1 MPQDKKNAFSDFG
14 NISPSPTPSSRPSR
28 NAFEDFGTNQEEKPN
43 AFADFGGSED
53 TSLGGIIA
61 KGAGKVISA
70 IPGAQ
75 QTISTIA
82 PALDFVSRP
91 NYAVS
96 RFIDSWA
103 DEAQGPLDAVA
114 GAFTELFGSGKDRM
128 KISMSDVIRRRFPDF
143 AVKNPNATQVIG
155 FVGDIATDPLSWL
168 GVGTVKNGIQVG
180 GKTLTKTATNAIK
193 EFIPSASRRVFIG
206 ADGTLET
213 IENLGKVT
221 EKAKRVETVAEKF
234 VEKVSKSVVV
244 DDTGQLLPL
253 YHGTDSPDF
262 KSFNVKGDVTGV
274 YFTTLPEVAEQYG
287 SRVIKAYSTA
297 DNVLDLAKSS
307 PSDLVDLATKLGISD
322 IIVSNPAVETVNAIR
337 NTLNPTDPLAGQKA
351 LVAELKKLGYKGMSF
366 VSDDGGIPHQQFLIF
381 NKKDIEMAYTSR
393 GIRAEE
399 KVTKR
404 TGEIGKLD
412 KSLQELRKIGYF
424 DEVISRQDEIVK
436 FLNQLSDNPSNKE
449 LAASLAKSEILE
461 DLTGNIGKAKPRDIM
476 YENEVTERLYER
488 IGKLTQVR
496 PETYKQIFEPKGV
509 YLKVGLPF
517 TQQKAVLKVLGLEG
531 ISSRI
536 KALSTYINTSESF
549 IPKALANTA
558 KAFNRDFGLPTEYIK
573 FRNDLENELGYLS
586 DQMVRDTRKLFNKTD
601 VEGREKIGNVMH
613 SADDE
618 TRKLEQIRVQSS
630 DPSFRTL
637 TDGEAAQIFQESM
650 DKFKLNPEERAIA
663 LGMQQSYKEVGM
675 LEMRAGLLKSNLLN
689 YSARGY
695 EVINNVEDMS
705 LITRGKFG
713 SSIPQPY
720 LASSKSRKFLT
731 KAEAEAAGLV
741 PELDAALLYA
751 HRVLSSQRA
760 LAINRF
766 KDSVTELFGA
776 YTDKNKIAHT
786 GILPTAVLDERLP
799 KNIIDDMKMIGDSVY
814 PSGMNDSLKYFLR
827 GFDRLQGYWKRG
839 ATTLNPAFASKQLVS
854 NTIQSALV
862 IGTKAFKAFDPRVA
876 IDAAITL
883 MRGGKPLEN
892 LPPFLNNF
900 ISKYFTGNN
909 GLDAVL
915 AGRTIYSRYFD
926 DALSDNFLNGFTK
939 TTALGQ
945 KFTGTEL
952 VDLARQKGVIRGFD
966 STGEAFSQKVQ
977 EAILK
982 DNNTYKNVAGSLAKV
997 WNHAANVEDYSRMM
1011 LFLNGIGM
1019 GYTAD
1024 DAVKVVNKALFDYQ
1038 RGLSN
1043 IEKSLIKRVIP
1054 FYSFQRF
1061 AIPFVLKQTLQQ
1073 PGNVATIEKVMRTM
1087 EKLLIS
1093 GEELNPAEVDTFNQT
1108 GNNYI
1113 LEQPRLLSG
1122 FDKTGT
1128 ATLNLMNNLTPYD
1141 VLNLLTYNTDGEIDY
1156 ARTAEKTFLAATT
1169 PFLKI
1174 PLTLLT
1180 KRDFFTGN
1188 VVSFDKS
1195 KDESSK
1201 ISGNLD
1207 ETIGKAIPQAMKE
1220 LMSWEVRKNEV
1231 TGKVQTYINPW
1242 LSYYSMQLI
1251 PSLRSYIKPVAEIDA
1266 NSNGYL
1272 WGSANAVMK
1281 LLSPT
1286 KSQNVDLRSMH
1297 EYQLLNR
1304 DKDIEEIESALI
1316 KSKIK
1321 GDAIG
1326 SDTSFE
1332 FEDNLKKLQLY
1343 LNILDENVKAREGFN
1358 IRGQGIAPVQES
1370 SQVGKP
1376 EPLVQA
1382 PAFK

>member
-1 MPQDKKNAFSDFG
+1 MPQDNPFNKFG
-14 NISPSPTPSSRPSR
+14 TQQPTPTPQSKNPFDR
-28 NAFEDFGTNQEEKPN
+28 FGQGEERAQPVDENPFNK
-43 AFADFGGSED
+43 FGGSED
-53 TSLGGIIA
+53 TSLGGTIA
-61 KGAGKVISA
+61 KGVGKTISA

-82 PALDFVSRP
+82 PALDVISRT

-96 RFIDSWA
+96 RFVDSWA

-114 GAFTELFGSGKDRM
+114 AAFTELFGTGKDRM
-128 KISMSDVIRRRFPDF
+128 KISMSDVIRRRYPDF

-168 GVGTVKNGIQVG
+168 GVGTAKNGIQVG

-206 ADGTLET
+206 ADGTIET

-221 EKAKRVETVAEKF
+221 EKAKRIENLAESF
-234 VEKVSKSVVV
+234 VNKASKSVVV
-244 DDTGQLLPL
+244 DDAGELLPL
-253 YHGTDSPDF
+253 YYGTDASDF
-262 KSFNVKGDVTGV
+262 KSFNVKGDVDGV
-274 YFTTLPEVAEQYG
+274 YFTTDPAVAEQYG
-287 SRVIKAYSTA
+287 SRVIKVYSTA
-297 DNVLDLAKSS
+297 DNVLDLAKT
-307 PSDLVDLATKLGISD
+307 PPNDVTKLATKLNIPYTD
-322 IIVSNPAVETVNAIR
+322 TDTTTYIVNAIR
-337 NTLNPTDPLAGQKA
+337 NTLDPNDPLTGQKA
-351 LVAELKKLGYKGMSF
+351 LVAELKKIGYKGMSF
-366 VSDDGGIPHQQFLIF
+366 VSDDGGTPHQQFLIF

-412 KSLQELRKIGYF
+412 ESLQELRKVGYF

-436 FLNQLSDNPSNKE
+436 FLNQLSDNPGNKE
-449 LAASLAKSEILE
+449 LAAGLAKSEILE
-461 DLTGNIGKAKPRDIM
+461 DLTSNIGKAKPRDIM

-509 YLKVGLPF
+509 YLRVGLPF

-558 KAFNRDFGLPTEYIK
+558 RAFNRDFGLPQEYIK
-573 FRNDLENELGYLS
+573 FRNELENEFGYLS
-586 DQMVRDTRKLFNKTD
+586 EEMERQARKMFNGQDK
-601 VEGREKIGNVMH
+601 EGLEKIQNAMYY
-613 SADDE
+613 ADDE

-630 DPSFRTL
+630 DPNFRTL
-637 TDGEAAQIFQESM
+637 TDGEGAQIFQEAM
-650 DKFKLNPEERAIA
+650 AKYKLTPEQIAIA
-663 LGMQQSYKEVGM
+663 SGMQQGYKEAAL
-675 LEMRAGLLKSNLLN
+675 LEMRASLLKTNLLN
-689 YSARGY
+689 YSGRGF
-695 EVINNVEDMS
+695 ELIDDALDMS
-705 LITRGKFG
+705 LITRGKFANDAP
-713 SSIPQPY
+713 STF
-720 LASSKSRKFLT
+720 LASSKSRKYLT
-731 KAEAEAAGLV
+731 KAEAEAAGLN
-741 PELDAALLYA
+741 PSLDAAALYT
-751 HRVLSSQRA
+751 HRILSSQRA
-760 LAINRF
+760 LATKRF
-766 KDSVTELFGA
+766 QDSIIELFGT
-776 YTDKNKIAHT
+776 YSTKNKVAHT
-786 GILPTAVLDERLP
+786 GILPTSVIESGLP
-799 KNIIDDMKMIGDSVY
+799 KRIVDDMRMIGDS
-814 PSGMNDSLKYFLR
+814 SLAGIDNEALRYFLK
-827 GFDRLQGYWKRG
+827 GFDRLQGLWKKG
-839 ATTLNPAFASKQLVS
+839 ATVINPAFASKALVS
-854 NTIQSALV
+854 NTIASAAV
-862 IGTKAFKAFDPRVA
+862 IGVKAFKAFDPRVA
-876 IDAAITL
+876 IDAGIML

-892 LPPFLNNF
+892 LPPFMNNF
-900 ISKYFTGNN
+900 ISKHFTGNN
-909 GLDAVL
+909 GLDAIL

-926 DALSDNFLNGFTK
+926 DALSDDFLAKFTK
-939 TTALGQ
+939 TTTLGQ

-952 VDLARQKGVIRGFD
+952 VQLAREKGVIRGFD
-966 STGEAFSQKVQ
+966 STGEAFSKKVQ
-977 EAILK
+977 DAISR
-982 DNNTYKNVAGSLAKV
+982 DTQSYKNVAGTLAKV
-997 WNHAANVEDYSRMM
+997 WNHASNVEDYSRMM

-1019 GYTAD
+1019 GYAAD
-1024 DAVKVVNKALFDYQ
+1024 DAVKLVNKALFDYQ
-1038 RGLSN
+1038 RGLSF
-1043 IEKSLIKRVIP
+1043 IEKHIIKRVIP

-1061 AIPFVLKQTLQQ
+1061 AIPFVLKSTLQQ
-1073 PGNVATIEKVMRTM
+1073 PGNIATLEKVMRTM

-1093 GEELNPAEVDTFNQT
+1093 GEELNPAEVDTFNQD

-1122 FDKTGT
+1122 FDKNGT

-1141 VLNLLTYNTDGEIDY
+1141 VLNLLTYNTEGEIDY

-1174 PLTLLT
+1174 PLTMLV

-1188 VVSFDKS
+1188 IVSFDKS

-1281 LLSPT
+1281 ILSPT
-1286 KSQNVDLRSMH
+1286 KSQNVDLRAMH

-1321 GDAIG
+1321 GDQIG
-1326 SDTSFE
+1326 GDTSFE

-1382 PAFK
+1382 PLSFK